1 MYMYYNNNGSYSF
14 LPNINMNNNYLG
26 SSSSMQAL
34 PTLTHHYYKQMQ
46 NELSKINPKTTNNS
60 NNTLL
65 HCYNNKMFSPQNT
78 NQIHLPKLTLTH
90 KHPFDINDIQHNNE
104 YRNNVGI
111 QTKAKR
117 YKRVKKRLKFIRSLI
132 HMITLYKMLTSFAKC
147 SINIK
152 SNKLLHF
159 QTAKDNLIHLRNFIL
174 PCLGNIEQF
183 CKEFFYKEIIYNTY
197 DSKIQRTSVFIV
209 KSFIHQFFS
218 DLSANFAKVDDIP
231 RNIKEIFTSYI
242 SEDAVMPYNFLTSF
256 EFNRLEFSYMLGL
269 RNMNREKQAMMV
281 CMLLLY
287 RVIIADIFD
296 KYYMYF
302 PEVNIVKVEEE
313 AFNKNSDSEDMKVN
327 GSEEVVYGNKVINDN
342 EFKRYNDNGY
352 NEGRYGDISERK
364 RRFDEEWEMDRGRE
378 RNRDRGRERDKVK
391 KYKRER
397 VRKKRN
403 ESYTSEE
410 ENEEEDDDNYD
421 YESEYQDS
429 NGRSW
434 SDSESE
440 SDKRR
445 RRRKKHNSKDKKKK
459 HKHKKHKDDSYS
471 DEEEDENEED
481 KSESDSYENNK
492 KHKKHKKP
500 IPNKDTKFTISNNR
514 RIVMTRI
521 HHDDTKDYQTNKY
534 SFNENN
540 SENSEANSSQLSISE
555 SHSFHNKKNK
565 KHNKRNES
573 SFSQNK
579 HKFKSNTQIPST
591 KPKTKMKRKP
601 PPPPPKPNKT
611 KEHKS
616 SHSKPK
622 VTKLLPTSK
631 QKPKPTRSKSTI
643 DYSSNKYYTNPLSI
657 KNSNTIQH
665 PSTLLHQS
673 LTKDHYNRLHKNLQA
688 KIDKE
693 TSIENNLINE
703 SRRKAFV
710 FGNEQRI
717 KSARE
722 RLENIMSKNFRFI
735 INVLHY
741 ILKTAIEDNI
751 PIYREEFKEKHCF
764 KVLVYR
770 NENEGYKGNDNIE
783 FLEGIVQNEENT
795 NEFIK
800 NNSRWLKMYVFNAFH
815 FCIDFAKKVMSS
827 N

>member
-1 MYMYYNNNGSYSF
+1 
-14 LPNINMNNNYLG
+14 MNNNYLG

-34 PTLTHHYYKQMQ
+34 PSLTHHYYKQMQ
-46 NELSKINPKTTNNS
+46 NELSKVNPKTTNNS

-65 HCYNNKMFSPQNT
+65 HCYNNKMFTPQNP

-104 YRNNVGI
+104 YRNNVSI

-231 RNIKEIFTSYI
+231 RNIKEIFTNYI

-287 RVIIADIFD
+287 RVVIADIFD

-302 PEVNIVKVEEE
+302 PEVNIIKVEEE

-327 GSEEVVYGNKVINDN
+327 GSEEVVYGNKVID
-342 EFKRYNDNGY
+342 DNGY

-378 RNRDRGRERDKVK
+378 RNRNRGRDRDRDRESYKMK
-391 KYKRER
+391 KSKRER

-421 YESEYQDS
+421 DDESEYQNS
-429 NGRSW
+429 NGRSG
-434 SDSESE
+434 SDSE

-445 RRRKKHNSKDKKKK
+445 RRRKKYNSKDKKKK
-459 HKHKKHKDDSYS
+459 HKHKKYKDDSYS

-481 KSESDSYENNK
+481 KSESDSYEKNK
-492 KHKKHKKP
+492 KHKKHEKHKKP

-540 SENSEANSSQLSISE
+540 SDNSEANSSQLSISE
-555 SHSFHNKKNK
+555 SHSFHNKKDK
-565 KHNKRNES
+565 KHKKRNES

-579 HKFKSNTQIPST
+579 QKFKSNTQIPST

-601 PPPPPKPNKT
+601 PPPPPKPNKI

-631 QKPKPTRSKSTI
+631 NKPKPTRSKSTI

-657 KNSNTIQH
+657 KNSSTIQH
-665 PSTLLHQS
+665 PSTLLQQS

-751 PIYREEFKEKHCF
+751 PIYREEFKEKYCF

-770 NENEGYKGNDNIE
+770 NENEGYKENDNIE

-800 NNSRWLKMYVFNAFH
+800 NNSRWLKMYVFNAFQ

>member
-1 MYMYYNNNGSYSF
+1 
-14 LPNINMNNNYLG
+14 
-26 SSSSMQAL
+26 
-34 PTLTHHYYKQMQ
+34 
-46 NELSKINPKTTNNS
+46 
-60 NNTLL
+60 
-65 HCYNNKMFSPQNT
+65 
-78 NQIHLPKLTLTH
+78 
-90 KHPFDINDIQHNNE
+90 
-104 YRNNVGI
+104 
-111 QTKAKR
+111 
-117 YKRVKKRLKFIRSLI
+117 
-132 HMITLYKMLTSFAKC
+132 MLTSFAKC

-231 RNIKEIFTSYI
+231 RNIKEIFTNYI

-287 RVIIADIFD
+287 RVVIADIFD

-302 PEVNIVKVEEE
+302 PEVNIIKVEEE

-327 GSEEVVYGNKVINDN
+327 GSEEVVYGNKVID
-342 EFKRYNDNGY
+342 DNGY

-378 RNRDRGRERDKVK
+378 RNRNRDRGRDRERENYKMK
-391 KYKRER
+391 KSKRER

-421 YESEYQDS
+421 DDESEYQDS
-429 NGRSW
+429 NGRSG
-434 SDSESE
+434 SDSEI
-440 SDKRR
+440 DKRR

-481 KSESDSYENNK
+481 KSESDSYEKNK
-492 KHKKHKKP
+492 KHKKHEKHKKP

-540 SENSEANSSQLSISE
+540 SDNSEANSSQLSISE
-555 SHSFHNKKNK
+555 SHSFHNKKDKNHK
-565 KHNKRNES
+565 KRNES

-579 HKFKSNTQIPST
+579 QKFKSNTQIPST

-631 QKPKPTRSKSTI
+631 NKPKPTRSKSTI

-665 PSTLLHQS
+665 PSTLLQQS

-751 PIYREEFKEKHCF
+751 PIYREEFKEKYCF

-770 NENEGYKGNDNIE
+770 NENEGYKENDNIE

-800 NNSRWLKMYVFNAFH
+800 NNSRWLKMYVFNAFQ

>member
-34 PTLTHHYYKQMQ
+34 PSLTHHYYKQMQ
-46 NELSKINPKTTNNS
+46 NELSKVNPKTTNNS

-65 HCYNNKMFSPQNT
+65 HCYNNKMFTPQNP

-104 YRNNVGI
+104 YRNNVSI

-231 RNIKEIFTSYI
+231 RNIKEIFTNYI

-287 RVIIADIFD
+287 RVVIADIFD

-302 PEVNIVKVEEE
+302 PEVNIIKVEEE

-327 GSEEVVYGNKVINDN
+327 GSEEVVYGNKVID
-342 EFKRYNDNGY
+342 DNGY

-378 RNRDRGRERDKVK
+378 RNRNRGRDRDRDRESYKMK
-391 KYKRER
+391 KSKRER

-421 YESEYQDS
+421 DDESEYQNS
-429 NGRSW
+429 NGRSG
-434 SDSESE
+434 SDSE

-445 RRRKKHNSKDKKKK
+445 RRRKKYNSKDKKKK
-459 HKHKKHKDDSYS
+459 HKHKKYKDDSYS

-481 KSESDSYENNK
+481 KSESDSYEKNK
-492 KHKKHKKP
+492 KHKKHEKHKKP

-540 SENSEANSSQLSISE
+540 SDNSEANSSQLSISE
-555 SHSFHNKKNK
+555 SHSFHNKKDK
-565 KHNKRNES
+565 KHKKRNES

-579 HKFKSNTQIPST
+579 QKFKSNTQIPST

-601 PPPPPKPNKT
+601 PPPPPKPNKI

-631 QKPKPTRSKSTI
+631 NKPKPTRSKSTI

-657 KNSNTIQH
+657 KNSSTIQH
-665 PSTLLHQS
+665 PSTLLQQS

-751 PIYREEFKEKHCF
+751 PIYREEFKEKYCF

-770 NENEGYKGNDNIE
+770 NENEGYKENDNIE

-800 NNSRWLKMYVFNAFH
+800 NNSRWLKMYVFNAFQ

>member
-1 MYMYYNNNGSYSF
+1 MYMYYNNGTYSM

-26 SSSSMQAL
+26 SSSSMHAL
-34 PTLTHHYYKQMQ
+34 PTLTHHYYKQLQ
-46 NELSKINPKTTNNS
+46 NEFSKINPKTTNNS
-60 NNTLL
+60 NNMLIP
-65 HCYNNKMFSPQNT
+65 CYNNKMFTPQNPNT
-78 NQIHLPKLTLTH
+78 IHLPKLTSTH

-104 YRNNVGI
+104 YRNNVSI

-132 HMITLYKMLTSFAKC
+132 HMITLYKMLTSFTKC

-159 QTAKDNLIHLRNFIL
+159 QTAKDNLIQLRNFIL

-231 RNIKEIFTSYI
+231 RNIKEIFTNYI

-287 RVIIADIFD
+287 RVVIADIFD

-313 AFNKNSDSEDMKVN
+313 AFNKNSDDEDVKVN
-327 GSEEVVYGNKVINDN
+327 GSEEVVYGNKVID
-342 EFKRYNDNGY
+342 DNGY

-364 RRFDEEWEMDRGRE
+364 RRFDEEWEMDRGRD
-378 RNRDRGRERDKVK
+378 RDRDRMKKYKHKNVRKKRNESYTSEEEEIEERDRMR
-391 KYKRER
+391 KYKREK

-410 ENEEEDDDNYD
+410 ENEDDDD
-421 YESEYQDS
+421 YESDYENS
-429 NGRSW
+429 IGRSG
-434 SDSESE
+434 SDSE

-445 RRRKKHNSKDKKKK
+445 RRRKKHKKYSKDKKKK

-471 DEEEDENEED
+471 DEEEDENENEED
-481 KSESDSYENNK
+481 KSESDSYEKNHKHK
-492 KHKKHKKP
+492 KHEKHKKP

-540 SENSEANSSQLSISE
+540 SDNSLTNNSQLSISE

-565 KHNKRNES
+565 HPKKRNES
-573 SFSQNK
+573 SFSKNK
-579 HKFKSNTQIPST
+579 QKFKSNTQIPST

-622 VTKLLPTSK
+622 VTKLLPISK
-631 QKPKPTRSKSTI
+631 KKQKPTRSKSTI

-657 KNSNTIQH
+657 KNSSTIQH
-665 PSTLLHQS
+665 PSTYLHQS
-673 LTKDHYNRLHKNLQA
+673 LTKDHYNRLQKNLQD

-722 RLENIMSKNFRFI
+722 RLENIMSKNF
-735 INVLHY
+735 L
-741 ILKTAIEDNI
+741 
-751 PIYREEFKEKHCF
+751 
-764 KVLVYR
+764 
-770 NENEGYKGNDNIE
+770 
-783 FLEGIVQNEENT
+783 
-795 NEFIK
+795 
-800 NNSRWLKMYVFNAFH
+800 
-815 FCIDFAKKVMSS
+815 
-827 N
+827 

>member
-1 MYMYYNNNGSYSF
+1 
-14 LPNINMNNNYLG
+14 MNNNYLG

-34 PTLTHHYYKQMQ
+34 PSLTHHYYKQMQ
-46 NELSKINPKTTNNS
+46 NELSKVNPKTTNNS

-65 HCYNNKMFSPQNT
+65 HCYNNKMFTPQNP

-104 YRNNVGI
+104 YRNNVSI

-231 RNIKEIFTSYI
+231 RNIKEIFTNYI

-287 RVIIADIFD
+287 RVVIADIFD

-302 PEVNIVKVEEE
+302 PEVNIIKVEEE

-327 GSEEVVYGNKVINDN
+327 GSEEVVYGNKVID
-342 EFKRYNDNGY
+342 DNGY

-378 RNRDRGRERDKVK
+378 RNRNRGRDRDRDRESYKMK
-391 KYKRER
+391 KSKRER

-421 YESEYQDS
+421 DDESEYQNS
-429 NGRSW
+429 NGRSG
-434 SDSESE
+434 SDSE

-445 RRRKKHNSKDKKKK
+445 RRRKKYNSKDKKKK
-459 HKHKKHKDDSYS
+459 HKHKKYKDDSYS

-481 KSESDSYENNK
+481 KSESDSYEKNK
-492 KHKKHKKP
+492 KHKKHEKHKKP

-540 SENSEANSSQLSISE
+540 SDNSEANSSQLSISE
-555 SHSFHNKKNK
+555 SHSFHNKKDK
-565 KHNKRNES
+565 KHKKRNES

-579 HKFKSNTQIPST
+579 QKFKSNTQIPST

-601 PPPPPKPNKT
+601 PPPPPKPNKI

-631 QKPKPTRSKSTI
+631 NKPKPTRSKSTI

-657 KNSNTIQH
+657 KNSSTIQH
-665 PSTLLHQS
+665 PSTLLQQS

-693 TSIENNLINE
+693 TSIENNLINDLQQE
-703 SRRKAFV
+703 FYDYSSD
-710 FGNEQRI
+710 FGI
-717 KSARE
+717 
-722 RLENIMSKNFRFI
+722 RFI
-735 INVLHY
+735 DAGISDSSAWRVYKEINIAKKNNQEKDCIFMRYLIY
-741 ILKTAIEDNI
+741 CQLTKTARSECLQAI
-751 PIYREEFKEKHCF
+751 
-764 KVLVYR
+764 
-770 NENEGYKGNDNIE
+770 
-783 FLEGIVQNEENT
+783 
-795 NEFIK
+795 
-800 NNSRWLKMYVFNAFH
+800 
-815 FCIDFAKKVMSS
+815 
-827 N
+827 